1 MKRLVWI
8 LLAMLLLL
16 AGCSGDATNPTEAEI
31 TVPVTEPVS
40 IYMANSSVEQQT
52 SGAVT
57 AYVPEKDTYIG
68 LATMGSDVVLV
79 SDLSKLTL
87 INGENG
93 QVKNSI
99 KVGETISCEATD
111 FTASDKGISFY
122 RENGLELVFLNTS
135 LQQEAKV
142 EIPEGISGRPCV
154 SHTNQEVYYCKD
166 KEVRALHLQT
176 GISRMVKS
184 QVCQSIELV
193 ASHLDGT
200 MLACKV
206 VEEDGSETMLY
217 LDSATGQT
225 LDDANQLETLQTGTT
240 HYLAVRQDGLIRQQ
254 IFGNRYGSPRY
265 FELDTDVTAAFELDG
280 AYDWAVED
288 GTLVFRFYDFK
299 SGTLSS
305 EVRLVGTGEP
315 SAVTADGRYIWFL
328 AKEGGKEILYRW
340 DVSKSLTGNTHS
352 YLQTLYT
359 RDNPDTVG
367 LEQCAQRAEE
377 IEEKYI
383 VNLHVGKEAIEVNG
397 NYELVDE
404 YHPQSL
410 TTMMDQL
417 EEVLSL
423 FPNKFLKKSLA
434 SGKLHISLVRSIPG
448 NKEMVQFYDNSDA
461 YIVLA
466 ATENIQANFLHGV
479 AYVID
484 SHVLGNSRDYDTWK
498 KLNPKGFDYDY
509 SYYVYKNHA
518 DSEYLV
524 DETRAF
530 ADAYGMTFPHE
541 DRCTLFVAAMTEG
554 NESMFQ
560 TKTMQAKLK
569 RMCQGIREAYN
580 YERNGK
586 TYQWEQYLN
595 TSLAKSNG

>member
-16 AGCSGDATNPTEAEI
+16 AGCSGGAADPSETDI

-52 SGAVT
+52 AGAVT
-57 AYVPEKDTYIG
+57 AYVPESDNYIG
-68 LATMGSDVVLV
+68 IATMGSDVVLV
-79 SDLSKLTL
+79 SDLSEL
-87 INGENG
+87 ILMDGESG
-93 QVKNSI
+93 QLKRSI
-99 KVGETISCEATD
+99 KVGETISCEGTD
-111 FTASDKGISFY
+111 FTASDKGVSYY

-142 EIPEGISGRPCV
+142 EIPEGISGHPCV

-176 GISRMVKS
+176 GISRLVKS

-225 LDDANQLETLQTGTT
+225 LDDANQLENLQTGTT
-240 HYLAVRQDGLIRQQ
+240 HYLALRQDGFLKQQ
-254 IFGNRYGSPRY
+254 IFGNQYGSPRY
-265 FELDTDVTAAFELDG
+265 LALDADLTAAFSLGG
-280 AYDWAVED
+280 AYEWVVED
-288 GTLVFRFYDFK
+288 GALIFRFYDF
-299 SGTLSS
+299 STGTLSS
-305 EVRLVGTGEP
+305 EVRLVGVSEP
-315 SAVTADGRYIWFL
+315 MAVAADSQYIWFL
-328 AKEGGKEILYRW
+328 AKEGSLELLYRW
-340 DVSKSLTGNTHS
+340 DVSKSLTGSTHS
-352 YLQTLYT
+352 YMQTLYT
-359 RDNPDTVG
+359 RSSPDMVG
-367 LEQCAQRAEE
+367 MEQCKQRAEE
-377 IEEKYI
+377 LEDKYI
-383 VNLHVGKEAIEVNG
+383 INVHVGMEALEVNG

-404 YHPQSL
+404 YQPQNLSI
-410 TTMMDQL
+410 MMDEL
-417 EEVLSL
+417 EEVLPL
-423 FPNKFLKKSLA
+423 FPSKFLKKSLA
-434 SGKLHISLVRSIPG
+434 NGELHVSLVRSIPG
-448 NKEMVQFYDNSDA
+448 NKQMVQFYHDSDA

-466 ATENIQANFLHGV
+466 ATGNIKENFLHGV

-498 KLNPKGFDYDY
+498 KLNPSGFDYDY
-509 SYYVYKNHA
+509 SYYVYQTHA
-518 DSEYLV
+518 DSKYLV

-541 DRCTLFVAAMTEG
+541 DRATLFVAAITEG

-569 RMCQGIREAYN
+569 RMCQGIREAYG
-580 YERNGK
+580 YEKNGK